1 MLFRSTRRVSAAAGS
16 VLVMLALVVAVVVVF
31 DVAAVLDAI
40 EGADRGLLAL
50 SGLVYLVSWPL
61 RGLRYRDILDRL
73 GFASD
78 TWFLTGAIFISQTGN
93 LVFPAR
99 LGDGVRA
106 YVVKAR
112 RGVPYPSG
120 FASLAVERVFDLL
133 AITVLAGTVLVGL
146 VATGGTEQIA
156 EAIAAE
162 VPPVSVGGETVD
174 PGAAARTALR
184 VAAGVG
190 AAAVLAVLA
199 ILAGAR
205 FDTNYIYRAVTAVS
219 NDSYAEYVSG
229 VLEQFVGDVQA
240 VVVDR
245 GAFARV
251 GVGSLA
257 IWVVDVLTAVVVF
270 QAFGVAVTPAL
281 LATAFFAVSVGNLA
295 KILPLSPGGIG
306 LYEGAFTLI
315 VFGLTTVAAPVA
327 FAIAIVDHVV
337 KNAVTILGGVVSMA
351 WLNVS
356 LTEAVEESRG
366 AERSE
371 VPEPSE

>member
-1 MLFRSTRRVSAAAGS
+1 
-16 VLVMLALVVAVVVVF
+16 
-31 DVAAVLDAI
+31 
-40 EGADRGLLAL
+40 
-50 SGLVYLVSWPL
+50 
-61 RGLRYRDILDRL
+61 
-73 GFASD
+73 
-78 TWFLTGAIFISQTGN
+78 
-93 LVFPAR
+93 
-99 LGDGVRA
+99 
-106 YVVKAR
+106 
-112 RGVPYPSG
+112 
-120 FASLAVERVFDLL
+120 
-133 AITVLAGTVLVGL
+133 
-146 VATGGTEQIA
+146 
-156 EAIAAE
+156 
-162 VPPVSVGGETVD
+162 
-174 PGAAARTALR
+174 
-184 VAAGVG
+184 
-190 AAAVLAVLA
+190 
-199 ILAGAR
+199 
-205 FDTNYIYRAVTAVS
+205 
-219 NDSYAEYVSG
+219 
-229 VLEQFVGDVQA
+229 VQA

-371 VPEPSE
+371 TEADVDGAIQD